1 MKIDFESIRAK
12 FAREG
17 KERVWRS
24 FEELVGSGEFEEFL
38 RHEFPRQAS
47 AMQAVS
53 RRDFLKLLAAPLA
66 MAGLSAC
73 VPQPE
78 ERIAPYIEAPEEL
91 VPGVPLFFA
100 TAMELGGY
108 GRGLLVESNMG
119 RPTKVEGN
127 PQHPAS
133 LGATDP
139 FAQGSVLSLYD
150 PERAQVVTNRGRI
163 RTYQEFLSVI
173 TQALITQDE
182 VQGAGLRILT
192 GTVTSPTLASQ
203 IAEVMDIL
211 PESKWHQYDA
221 INRDN
226 VRSGAELAFGEIVES
241 RYHFDKAAV
250 VVSLDNDF
258 TFVEPG
264 NVRYAHDFA
273 EQRRV
278 TEEPRTMNR
287 LYVIESQLT
296 NPGAIADHRLALK
309 PSQIENFARLLA
321 RQLGLDVEVSEDE
334 REIAQGWIEALV
346 VDLNDNQGSCLIL
359 AGPQQPPAVHALA
372 HLMNERL
379 GNVGN
384 TITYTDPVEPNPVN
398 QIESLRDLVRDL
410 NAGRVD
416 LLLILEGNPVYSAP
430 ADVNF
435 AEQLPKAGL
444 SVYLGLYNDETA
456 LLSDWHLPATH
467 YLEMWSD
474 VRAYDGTVSIV
485 QPLIEPLYNG
495 VSPHE
500 LLAIFLGE
508 TSVDGYEIVRRYWQE
523 QLEVEDFEGFWKRT
537 LHDGF
542 MPDSEMQSKEVTV
555 SEEAI
560 GSLTGQAGEPEGDPE
575 GLEILF
581 QPDPS
586 IWDGRFANNAWLQE
600 LPKPLTKLTW
610 DNAALISPGT
620 AEKLGLSNEE
630 LVELQIKEFKVP
642 APVWILPGQPADTV
656 AVHLGYGRAGT
667 GSVLE
672 GAGFNANRIR
682 TSESFWFGSGLKIQK
697 LGEHYP
703 LATTQ
708 HHHSMEGRHLVRAAN
723 LEEFIQN
730 PELFREE
737 EPEADE
743 LPSIYPEFEY
753 DGDAWGMSINLNA
766 CIGCNA
772 CVIACQAENNIPTV
786 GKEQVQNAREMHW
799 LRVDRYFKGDL
810 DNPEVYFQPVPCMHC
825 ERAPCEPVCPVEA
838 TLHNSEGLN
847 EMIYNR
853 CVGTRYCSN
862 NCPYKVRRFNFFEYV
877 DDETIPLK
885 MARNPEVTVRS
896 RGVMEKCTYCIQR
909 INNTRNRAEVEERPI
924 KDGEIKTA
932 CQQACPT
939 NAIVFGN
946 INDETSQVSA
956 SKNQPHDY
964 SLLAELNTKP
974 RTTYLAKLRNP
985 NPRLENR
992 G

>member
-1 MKIDFESIRAK
+1 
-12 FAREG
+12 
-17 KERVWRS
+17 
-24 FEELVGSGEFEEFL
+24 
-38 RHEFPRQAS
+38 
-47 AMQAVS
+47 
-53 RRDFLKLLAAPLA
+53 
-66 MAGLSAC
+66 
-73 VPQPE
+73 
-78 ERIAPYIEAPEEL
+78 
-91 VPGVPLFFA
+91 
-100 TAMELGGY
+100 
-108 GRGLLVESNMG
+108 
-119 RPTKVEGN
+119 
-127 PQHPAS
+127 
-133 LGATDP
+133 
-139 FAQGSVLSLYD
+139 
-150 PERAQVVTNRGRI
+150 
-163 RTYQEFLSVI
+163 
-173 TQALITQDE
+173 
-182 VQGAGLRILT
+182 
-192 GTVTSPTLASQ
+192 
-203 IAEVMDIL
+203 
-211 PESKWHQYDA
+211 
-221 INRDN
+221 
-226 VRSGAELAFGEIVES
+226 
-241 RYHFDKAAV
+241 
-250 VVSLDNDF
+250 
-258 TFVEPG
+258 
-264 NVRYAHDFA
+264 
-273 EQRRV
+273 
-278 TEEPRTMNR
+278 
-287 LYVIESQLT
+287 
-296 NPGAIADHRLALK
+296 
-309 PSQIENFARLLA
+309 
-321 RQLGLDVEVSEDE
+321 
-334 REIAQGWIEALV
+334 
-346 VDLNDNQGSCLIL
+346 
-359 AGPQQPPAVHALA
+359 
-372 HLMNERL
+372 
-379 GNVGN
+379 
-384 TITYTDPVEPNPVN
+384 
-398 QIESLRDLVRDL
+398 
-410 NAGRVD
+410 
-416 LLLILEGNPVYSAP
+416 
-430 ADVNF
+430 
-435 AEQLPKAGL
+435 
-444 SVYLGLYNDETA
+444 
-456 LLSDWHLPATH
+456 
-467 YLEMWSD
+467 
-474 VRAYDGTVSIV
+474 
-485 QPLIEPLYNG
+485 
-495 VSPHE
+495 
-500 LLAIFLGE
+500 
-508 TSVDGYEIVRRYWQE
+508 
-523 QLEVEDFEGFWKRT
+523 
-537 LHDGF
+537 

-682 TSESFWFGSGLKIQK
+682 TSEAFWFGSGLKIQK

-753 DGDAWGMSINLNA
+753 DGDSWGMSINLNA